1 MIKTYH
7 PWVYVILT
15 TINLGGMT
23 MVIDLTKR
31 ASEELK
37 KILES
42 KKINKPLRIYIAGYG
57 WGGPT
62 FGIALDEHKEG
73 DIETKVDGFVFLT
86 DEMLQENFQKFTI
99 DYNDSWIRK
108 GFTVIPDGYNYGN
121 C

>member
-1 MIKTYH
+1 MIKTYP

-57 WGGPT
+57 
-62 FGIALDEHKEG
+62 
-73 DIETKVDGFVFLT
+73 
-86 DEMLQENFQKFTI
+86 
-99 DYNDSWIRK
+99 
-108 GFTVIPDGYNYGN
+108 
-121 C
+121 

>member
-57 WGGPT
+57 WGGPS
-62 FGIALDEHKEG
+62 FGLALDEFKEG
-73 DIETKVDGFVFLT
+73 DASVNVGEYTFLIENDLT
-86 DEMLQENFQKFTI
+86 ESFGSFTI
-99 DYNDSWIRK
+99 DYSDNWLRK
-108 GFTVIPDGYNYGN
+108 GFTVIPDRGASS